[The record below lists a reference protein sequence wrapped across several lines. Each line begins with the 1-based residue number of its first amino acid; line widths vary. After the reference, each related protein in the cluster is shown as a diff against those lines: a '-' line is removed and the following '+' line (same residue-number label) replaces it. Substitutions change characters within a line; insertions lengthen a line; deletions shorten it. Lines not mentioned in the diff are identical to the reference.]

1 MELITYRC
9 PRCRSALQIEADA
22 VLPGTVPLCRCLRRV
37 APVLM
42 TRVFDCDGYQLWT
55 VTSWE

>member
-1 MELITYRC
+1 MGLITYRC
-9 PRCRSALQIEADA
+9 PRCRSVLPIEADA
-22 VLPGTVPLCRCLRRV
+22 LLPGTVPLCRCLRG

-42 TRVFDCDGYQLWT
+42 TRLFDCDGYRLWV